1 MARALLRDL
10 QMRQWGT
17 HKRRIVMV
25 LGCESI
31 DDAPDNPVA
40 TPSTPLDVIQTLLAE
55 PIESI
60 VIYRD
65 AGWATGMYELLTE
78 EFPSRRVAVM

>member
-1 MARALLRDL
+1 
-10 QMRQWGT
+10 
-17 HKRRIVMV
+17 MV
-25 LGCESI
+25 LSCNPQLSCE
-31 DDAPDNPVA
+31 AVA
-40 TPSTPLDVIQTLLAE
+40 TPSTPLEVIQTLLDE

>member
-1 MARALLRDL
+1 
-10 QMRQWGT
+10 
-17 HKRRIVMV
+17 MV
-25 LGCESI
+25 LGCTPPLGC
-31 DDAPDNPVA
+31 DKPDGVA
-40 TPSTPLDVIQTLLAE
+40 TPSTPLEVIQTLLDE

-65 AGWATGMYELLTE
+65 ARWATGMYELLTE